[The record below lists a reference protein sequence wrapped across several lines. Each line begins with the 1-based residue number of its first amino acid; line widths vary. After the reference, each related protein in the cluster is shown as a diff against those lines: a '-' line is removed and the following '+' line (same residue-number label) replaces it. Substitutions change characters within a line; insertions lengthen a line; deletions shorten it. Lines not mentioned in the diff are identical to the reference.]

1 MSLHQ
6 ALIPPQTIEW
16 KQADAARSGMT
27 PLQVFFSGVRASIE
41 FQKGGGD
48 ALHCVEQGGYRD
60 AADLIKCMLLEY
72 PPSEP
77 RFIPK
82 EKMEAASCTMSFLRA
97 LVLNAPEAIPEL
109 QAYGLSFLERAAQTT
124 FFDQLTP
131 GRSLYAHLVDSYQT
145 LKAAFWE
152 HYDAR
157 QGLNSMM
164 FSAHKLG
171 YSTNEEGYHTDL
183 IVKIMDAVQ
192 DDADEQAVIDYLASC
207 RATGHTPEINWGV
220 YLHPNA
226 TPYIQAW
233 IPANQRANTL
243 MTDSPLISAALKN
256 AYARPAA
263 TLAFLMSR
271 GVAVDVRQAVERI
284 AQALDVSAQDQVKL
298 GWLLCP
304 DPAAFKAMY
313 DTLDA
318 DEQQELLLFG
328 FKNRLPLPGSYVPGQ
343 SELKRGMVEGCFL
356 SIAQAG
362 LSERFA
368 RAAIDYDVA
377 RRNSEESSWWSP
389 LIVQAQPA
397 YFLDQLAKLDAQ
409 DAFRLIVKTVKA
421 ISAYTSVPERPE
433 PELAHGDVSITI
445 GQQSTRNGQG
455 ILLKHQGALVSLE
468 ALFDTIRTALD
479 LTVQRAMAFEV
490 VQRGQVGSK
499 PRPIKAVLKD
509 YFQSVKEKDCLN
521 LVIHDLLDKTG
532 VQVALSLKSLK
543 PLLTGVDFPHAV
555 IEKMTPGQQAAVLER
570 DLGL

>member
-1 MSLHQ
+1 MN
-6 ALIPPQTIEW
+6 
-16 KQADAARSGMT
+16 
-27 PLQVFFSGVRASIE
+27 PLQVFFAAVRASIE

-48 ALHCVEQGGYRD
+48 ALHCVEHGGYRD

-72 PPSEP
+72 PPSEL

-82 EKMEAASCTMSFLRA
+82 EKMEAAGWTMSFLKS
-97 LVLNAPEAIPEL
+97 LLLNAPEAIPEL
-109 QAYGLSFLERAAQTT
+109 QAYGISFLERATHT
-124 FFDQLTP
+124 SFFDQLAT
-131 GRSLYAHLVDSYQT
+131 GRSFYAHLADTDRT

-157 QGLNSMM
+157 QGLNAMM

-171 YSTNEEGYHTDL
+171 CSSNDEGYQTDL
-183 IVKIMDAVQ
+183 IGKIMDAVH
-192 DDADEQAVIDYLASC
+192 DDTDEQAVIDYLASC
-207 RATGHTPEINWGV
+207 RATGYTPEINWGV

-233 IPANQRANTL
+233 IPANQRANS
-243 MTDSPLISAALKN
+243 MTDSPLMSAALKN
-256 AYARPAA
+256 AYARPAT
-263 TLAFLMSR
+263 TLAFLTSR
-271 GVAVDVRQAVERI
+271 GVAVDVQQTVERI
-284 AQALDVSAQDQVKL
+284 AQALDVPAEDQVKL

-313 DTLDA
+313 DALDV

-328 FKNRLPLPGSYVPGQ
+328 FKNRLPLPGTYVPGQ

-356 SIAQAG
+356 SLAQDG
-362 LSERFA
+362 LPERFV
-368 RAAIDYDVA
+368 RAAIDYDLA

-397 YFLDQLAKLDAQ
+397 YFLDQLATLDAH

-421 ISAYTSVPERPE
+421 VSAYTSVPERPE
-433 PELAHGDVSITI
+433 PELVHGDVSITI
-445 GQQSTRNGQG
+445 GQQSTQNGQG
-455 ILLKHQGALVSLE
+455 ILLKHQGNLVNLEPLFETMRAALEHTL
-468 ALFDTIRTALD
+468 
-479 LTVQRAMAFEV
+479 QRAMAFEV

-499 PRPIKAVLKD
+499 PRPLKAVLKD

-521 LVIHDLLDKTG
+521 LVIHDLLDKAG
-532 VQVALSLKSLK
+532 VQVALGLKTLK
-543 PLLTGVDFPHAV
+543 PLLKGIDFPHAV